1 MRNLLPALLLLAAC
15 AGNKPIEASMAFGDH
30 YALGPE
36 VAVENLTV
44 WPVYSD
50 QPLDIGEFRTLRE
63 AEESGEAIIREIGGA
78 GAQQIANATPSDV
91 VLGLGFNSGAEVGR
105 LVIENKGSLPILV
118 CAGTIVKGGNQD
130 RQIGQDFVVKAG
142 TTVSVDSFCVEQGR
156 WNGQREGKATNGRFK
171 VSLYMAPSSVRAS
184 GQYGKDQSEVWKNV
198 QQINDVR
205 GTEGLGTSLNN
216 ATDKSDKQARETE
229 SRLAQAVRAH
239 FAKIGPKGG
248 QLVGFAYAINGKP
261 VSVRT
266 FAHNRVFSGQ
276 FDAFVHA
283 MCMEAEL
290 DQRGSKDKAWKPSD
304 GRDVVN
310 MIQQIESADA
320 QETATSGANYN
331 SVANSKNGYRNFC
344 LIVQERTNSKGET
357 VTQKVALTKDWTR
370 K

>member
-1 MRNLLPALLLLAAC
+1 MRNLLPALLLLATAC

-63 AEESGEAIIREIGGA
+63 AEEKGEAVIREIGGA
-78 GAQQIANATPSDV
+78 GAQQIAQVQVRGNDA
-91 VLGLGFNSGAEVGR
+91 GGAEVGR

-142 TTVSVDSFCVEQGR
+142 TTVPVDSFCVERGR
-156 WNGQREGKATNGRFK
+156 WNGQREGKSTNGRFK
-171 VSLYMAPSSVRAS
+171 VSQYMAPSSVRAS
-184 GQYGKDQSEVWKNV
+184 GQYDKDQGEVWKNV
-198 QQINDVR
+198 KQINDVR
-205 GTEGLGTSLNN
+205 GTQGLGTSLNN

-239 FAKIGPKGG
+239 FAKIGPKEG
-248 QLVGFAYAINGKP
+248 QLVGFAYAINGQP

-276 FDAFVHA
+276 FEAFVHA

-290 DQRGSKDKAWKPSD
+290 DQRGSDNKTWKPSD

-331 SVANSKNGYRNFC
+331 AVANSKNGYRNFC
-344 LIVQERTNSKGET
+344 LIVQERTNSKGE
-357 VTQKVALTKDWTR
+357 VVKQKVALTKDWTR

>member
-1 MRNLLPALLLLAAC
+1 MRNLLPALLLLATAC

-63 AEESGEAIIREIGGA
+63 AEESGEAIIRELGGA
-78 GAQQIANATPSDV
+78 GGAQQVAQVQVRGND
-91 VLGLGFNSGAEVGR
+91 NSAGAEVGR

-142 TTVSVDSFCVEQGR
+142 TTVPVDSFCVEQGR
-156 WNGQREGKATNGRFK
+156 WNGQRDGKATQGRFK
-171 VSLYMAPSSVRAS
+171 VSQYMAPSSVRAS
-184 GQYGKDQSEVWKNV
+184 GQYRKDQGEVWKNV

-216 ATDKSDKQARETE
+216 ATDKSDKTARETE

-276 FDAFVHA
+276 FDAFVHV

-290 DQRGSKDKAWKPSD
+290 DQRATKNKTWKSSD
-304 GRDVVN
+304 GRDVVT
-310 MIQQIESADA
+310 MIEQIESADVE
-320 QETATSGANYN
+320 ETATSGANYN
-331 SVANSKNGYRNFC
+331 AVANSKNGYRNFC
-344 LIVQERTNSKGET
+344 LIEQERTNSKGEKIK
-357 VTQKVALTKDWTR
+357 QKVALTKDWTR